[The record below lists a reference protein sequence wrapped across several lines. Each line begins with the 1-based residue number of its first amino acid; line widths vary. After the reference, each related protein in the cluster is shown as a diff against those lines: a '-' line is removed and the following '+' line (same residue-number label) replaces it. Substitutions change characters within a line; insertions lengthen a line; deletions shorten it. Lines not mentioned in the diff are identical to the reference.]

1 MTFIRKLFV
10 LMAFTLLVCFVVS
23 NYCSVQAASSIP
35 FTGQMNVG
43 QEGIESTKSL
53 LSSILGIVRIIGMT
67 VAVVML
73 AVIACKYM
81 LSAPGDR
88 ADLKKYLPVYI
99 TGAIVLFGASG
110 LVGLIRDITMEA
122 TGK

>member
-10 LMAFTLLVCFVVS
+10 LMAFILLVCFVVS

>member
-10 LMAFTLLVCFVVS
+10 LMAFALLVCFVVS
-23 NYCSVQAASSIP
+23 NYCSVQAGIP

>member
-10 LMAFTLLVCFVVS
+10 LMAFALLVCFVVS

>member
-23 NYCSVQAASSIP
+23 NYYSVQAASSIP

>member
-10 LMAFTLLVCFVVS
+10 LMAFILLVCFVVS
-23 NYCSVQAASSIP
+23 NYYSVQAASSIP
-35 FTGQMNVG
+35 FTGDMKVG

>member
-10 LMAFTLLVCFVVS
+10 LMAFTLLVCFVVN
-23 NYCSVQAASSIP
+23 NYYSVQAASSIP

>member
-1 MTFIRKLFV
+1 
-10 LMAFTLLVCFVVS
+10 MAFSLLVCFVVS

>member
-10 LMAFTLLVCFVVS
+10 LMAFSLLVCFVVS

>member
-35 FTGQMNVG
+35 FTGEMKVG

>member
-10 LMAFTLLVCFVVS
+10 LMAFSLLVCFVVS
-23 NYCSVQAASSIP
+23 NYYSVQAASSIP
-35 FTGQMNVG
+35 FTGDMKVG

>member
-1 MTFIRKLFV
+1 MTLIRKIFV

-23 NYCSVQAASSIP
+23 NYYSVQAASSIP
-35 FTGQMNVG
+35 FNGEMKVG

-88 ADLKKYLPVYI
+88 ADLKKYLPIYI

-110 LVGLIRDITMEA
+110 LVGMIRDLTMEA
-122 TGK
+122 TGN